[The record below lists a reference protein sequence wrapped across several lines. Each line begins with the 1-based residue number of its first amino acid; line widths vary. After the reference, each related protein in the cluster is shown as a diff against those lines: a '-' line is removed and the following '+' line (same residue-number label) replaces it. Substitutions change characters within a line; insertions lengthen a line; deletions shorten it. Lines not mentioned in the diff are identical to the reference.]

1 MSTNSI
7 NKSNT
12 SSQKSSNNE
21 VNPWLIAG
29 IAAGGIAIGTGV
41 GIVGTRMYIKSQAKK
56 RPDLVEGV
64 KDQMAKK
71 KA

>member
-1 MSTNSI
+1 MSTI
-7 NKSNT
+7 TKSNT
-12 SSQKSSNNE
+12 SSSKSNQQE
-21 VNPWLIAG
+21 GINPWLAVG
-29 IAAGGIAIGTGV
+29 IAAGGVAIGTGV

-56 RPDLVEGV
+56 RPDLVDGV